1 MEQWNNGTMEIMYL
15 SYNWL
20 KELVDIPKD
29 LSPEELQEKMTL
41 HTVEVEGVESQKDK
55 FKNIVVGKIL
65 EVKPHPDA
73 DRLQIAEVDIK
84 SDKLSIVCGAGNIEA
99 GQKVPVA
106 LVGAVLPN
114 GLEIKEAKVRGE
126 LSQGML
132 CAEDELGLGEDHSGI
147 LILGKNAKA
156 GQNISDYFKLN
167 DTIIEVENKSLTNR
181 PDLMGHLGIARE
193 VAAFLKTRK
202 TPKFNEIWT
211 NRVKK
216 INKDELDIKVEV
228 NDLCPRY
235 LGLKLNNICVQESPE
250 WLQKRLSAVG
260 VRPINNIVDITNYVM
275 LETGQPMH
283 AFDGEKVSAIRVRR
297 SKQEESIKTL
307 DGQIREL
314 PEDALVIA
322 DKEKPIALAGI
333 MGGEETEITS
343 QTSTIVLE
351 AANFDPTSIRKTSQ
365 KVGLRTD
372 SSSRFEK
379 ALDPYL
385 TEIAMAECERL
396 IREVCPKAEADSAL
410 TDVATDKDRKNE
422 FGLERGPI
430 GFNLDELNTVSGNR
444 FSKEKVIEILAG
456 LGFKAEEDE
465 EDDKTL
471 KVTIPTWRGT
481 KDISIKEDLI
491 EEVVRIYGYN
501 NLELSMPLVTMA
513 SPDPHPERTIER
525 KIKYILSEGAAMT
538 ESYNY
543 SFTNEEKLRKLNL
556 DPAGHIRLSNP
567 ISNHHTLLKQNLVV
581 NLVDNIKQNQAGYD
595 NISMFEIGSV
605 YLNMAGTAD
614 KDSSGKEKLPYQEL
628 LVGMIEGG
636 NKRDVF
642 SSVKGKVEYLLDYFD
657 IDFKFTPSELPFGWE
672 RDGVFA
678 KIEAEGKNIGVVGE
692 IRPDSLKALGIKK
705 RVAAAEI
712 SFKDIVEL
720 SSRKESAYRPLSKY
734 PALHRDLAFVIGG
747 KILYNDIKEYIENFS
762 ELIEKVELFD
772 VYEGSNLKKGQRSLA
787 FHIIY
792 RSQERTL
799 TAEEVDKIQEELFG
813 RLQEKFGAK
822 LRDF

>member
-1 MEQWNNGTMEIMYL
+1 MYL

-29 LSPEELQEKMTL
+29 LSSEELKEKMTL

-55 FKNIVVGKIL
+55 FQNIVVGKIL

-73 DRLQIAEVDIK
+73 DRLQIAEVDIQ
-84 SDKLSIVCGAGNIEA
+84 SDKLNIVCGANNIEA

-106 LVGAVLPN
+106 LVGAVLPT

-126 LSQGML
+126 VSQGML

-147 LILGKNAKA
+147 LILDEQAKT
-156 GQNISDYFKLN
+156 GQNLSKYLKLN
-167 DTIIEVENKSLTNR
+167 DVIIEVENKSLTNR

-193 VAAFLKTRK
+193 VATFLNTKK

-216 INKDELDIKVEV
+216 INKEELDIKVEAS
-228 NDLCPRY
+228 DLCPRY

-250 WLQKRLSAVG
+250 WLRKRLSAVG

-283 AFDGEKVSAIRVRR
+283 AFDGEKVATIRVRR
-297 SKQEESIKTL
+297 SKEGESIKTL
-307 DGQIREL
+307 DGQVREL
-314 PEDALVIA
+314 PEGALVIS
-322 DKEKPIALAGI
+322 DKEKLIALAGI

-343 QTSTIVLE
+343 QTSTIILE
-351 AANFDPTSIRKTSQ
+351 SANFSPTSVRKTSQ

-396 IREVCPKAEADSAL
+396 IREICPKAEADSAL
-410 TDVATDKDRKNE
+410 TDVALDKDRQNE

-430 GFNLDELNTVSGNR
+430 EFSLDELDTISGSK
-444 FSKEKVIEILAG
+444 FSKEKVVDILTK
-456 LGFKAEEDE
+456 LGFKIEEK
-465 EDDKTL
+465 EDNDRIL
-471 KVTIPTWRGT
+471 KVIVPTWRGT

-491 EEVVRIYGYN
+491 EEVVRISGYN
-501 NLELSMPLVTMA
+501 DLELSMPLVAMA
-513 SPDPHPERTIER
+513 SPGLHLERVIER
-525 KIKYILSEGAAMT
+525 KIKHILSEGAAMT

-556 DPAGHIRLSNP
+556 NSSDHIRLANP

-581 NLVDNIKQNQAGYD
+581 NLVDNIKQNQAGYE
-595 NISMFEIGSV
+595 NISIFEIGSV
-605 YLNMAGTAD
+605 YLNMAGTVD
-614 KDSSGKEKLPYQEL
+614 KDSFGKEKLPYQEF

-636 NKRDVF
+636 DKRDVF
-642 SSVKGKVEYLLDYFD
+642 ASVKGKVGYLLDHFD
-657 IDFKFTPSELPFGWE
+657 IDFKFIPSELPFGWE
-672 RDGVFA
+672 KEGVFA

-692 IRPDSLKALGIKK
+692 VRPESLKALGIKK
-705 RVAAAEI
+705 RTAVAEV

-720 SSRKESAYRPLSKY
+720 ASGKELSYQPLSKY
-734 PALHRDLAFVIGG
+734 PALHRDLAFVIGS
-747 KILYNDIKEYIENFS
+747 KILYNDIKEEIENFS
-762 ELIEKVELFD
+762 ELIDKVELFD
-772 VYEGSNLKKGQRSLA
+772 VYEGSNLEKEQRSLA

-799 TAEEVDKIQEELFG
+799 TAEEVDNIQERLFD

>member
-1 MEQWNNGTMEIMYL
+1 MYL

-55 FKNIVVGKIL
+55 FKNVVVGRIL
-65 EVKPHPDA
+65 EVNPHPNA
-73 DRLQIAEVDIK
+73 DKLQLARVDIQ
-84 SDKLSIVCGAGNIEA
+84 SDKLNIVCGANNIEA

-106 LVGAVLPN
+106 LVGAILPN

-126 LSQGML
+126 VSQGML

-147 LILGKNAKA
+147 LILDEEAKI
-156 GQNISDYFKLN
+156 GQKLSNHLKLN
-167 DTIIEVENKSLTNR
+167 DVIIEVENKSLTNR

-193 VAAFLKTRK
+193 VAAFLGTKKTS
-202 TPKFNEIWT
+202 KFNEIWT
-211 NRVKK
+211 NRVRKVNRK
-216 INKDELDIKVEV
+216 ELDIKVEA

-275 LETGQPMH
+275 LATGQPLH
-283 AFDGEKVSAIRVRR
+283 AFDGEKVTAIRVRR
-297 SKQEESIKTL
+297 SKPGESIKTL
-307 DGQIREL
+307 DGQVREL
-314 PEDALVIA
+314 PEESLVIA
-322 DKEKPIALAGI
+322 DKERPIALAGI

-343 QTSTIVLE
+343 QTSTIILE
-351 AANFDPTSIRKTSQ
+351 AANFEPVSIRKTSQ

-396 IREVCPKAEADSAL
+396 IRELCPKAEADSAL
-410 TDVATDKDRKNE
+410 TDAASDKDRQNE
-422 FGLERGPI
+422 FGVEKGPI
-430 GFNLDELNTVSGNR
+430 ELDLDEVKTIVGARISDER
-444 FSKEKVIEILAG
+444 IIDILTR
-456 LGFKAEEDE
+456 LGFKTERKEENNRI
-465 EDDKTL
+465 L

-501 NLELSMPLVTMA
+501 DLDLSMPLVNMA
-513 SPDPHPERTIER
+513 SPDPHLERNIER
-525 KIKYILSEGAAMT
+525 KVKYVLSEGAGMT

-543 SFTNEEKLRKLNL
+543 SFTNEERLRKLNL
-556 DPAGHIRLSNP
+556 DPSGHIRLANP
-567 ISNHHTLLKQNLVV
+567 ISSHHTLLKQNLVV
-581 NLVDNIKQNQAGYD
+581 NLVDNIKQNQAGYE
-595 NISMFEIGSV
+595 NISMFEVGSI
-605 YLNMAGTAD
+605 YLNIAGTVD

-628 LVGMIEGG
+628 VVGMVEGG
-636 NKRDVF
+636 DKRDVF

-657 IDFKFTPSELPFGWE
+657 IDFKFRPSELPFGWE
-672 RDGVFA
+672 KEGVSA

-692 IRPDSLKALGIKK
+692 VRPESLKALGIKK
-705 RVAAAEI
+705 KTAVAEI
-712 SFKDIVEL
+712 SFRDIVEL
-720 SSRKESAYRPLSKY
+720 AARKGPSYRPLSKY
-734 PALHRDLAFVIGG
+734 PALHRDLSFVIGG
-747 KILYNDIKEYIENFS
+747 KILYNDIKEEIENFS
-762 ELIEKVELFD
+762 DLIEKVELFD
-772 VYEGSNLKKGQRSLA
+772 VYEGSNLEKGQRSLA

-799 TAEEVDKIQEELFG
+799 QSEEVDQLQNDLFKKLEERF
-813 RLQEKFGAK
+813 EAK
-822 LRDF
+822 VRDF

>member
-1 MEQWNNGTMEIMYL
+1 MYL

-20 KELVDIPKD
+20 KELVDIPKN
-29 LSPEELQEKMTL
+29 LSSEELQEKMTL

-73 DRLQIAEVDIK
+73 DRLQIAEVDIQ
-84 SDKLSIVCGAGNIEA
+84 SDKLNVVCGANNIEA

-126 LSQGML
+126 VSQGML
-132 CAEDELGLGEDHSGI
+132 CAEDELGLGDDHSGI
-147 LILGKNAKA
+147 LILDEQAKI
-156 GQNISDYFKLN
+156 GQNLSNYLKLN
-167 DTIIEVENKSLTNR
+167 DIIIEVENKSLTNR

-193 VAAFLKTRK
+193 IAAFLETKK

-216 INKDELDIKVEV
+216 INKDELDIKVEAA
-228 NDLCPRY
+228 DLCPRY
-235 LGLKLNNICVQESPE
+235 LGLKLNNIIVQDSPE

-283 AFDGEKVSAIRVRR
+283 AFDGEKVNAVRVRK
-297 SKQEESIKTL
+297 SKQGESIKTL

-314 PEDALVIA
+314 SGGSLVIA

-343 QTSTIVLE
+343 QTSTIILE

-365 KVGLRTD
+365 EIGLRTD

-410 TDVATDKDRKNE
+410 TDTASDKDKQNE

-430 GFNLDELNTVSGNR
+430 EFSLDELDIVSGDK
-444 FSKEKVIEILAG
+444 FPKEKVVDILTK
-456 LGFKAEEDE
+456 LGFKIEEKE
-465 EDDKTL
+465 EDDRIL

-481 KDISIKEDLI
+481 KDISIKEDLV

-513 SPDPHPERTIER
+513 SPDPHLERTCER

-556 DPAGHIRLSNP
+556 DPAGYIRLANP
-567 ISNHHTLLKQNLVV
+567 ISGHHTLLRQNLAV
-581 NLVDNIKQNQAGYD
+581 NLVDNIKQNQAGYED
-595 NISMFEIGSV
+595 ISMFEIGSV
-605 YLNMAGTAD
+605 YLNMAGTLD
-614 KDSSGKEKLPYQEL
+614 KDSSKAEKLPYQEL
-628 LVGMIEGG
+628 LVGMVEGSD
-636 NKRDVF
+636 KKDVF
-642 SSVKGKVEYLLDYFD
+642 SLLKGKVEYLLDHFG
-657 IDFKFTPSELPFGWE
+657 IDFKFQPSELPFGWE
-672 RDGVFA
+672 KEGVFA
-678 KIEAEGKNIGVVGE
+678 KIEAEGKSLGLIGEVRAE
-692 IRPDSLKALGIKK
+692 SLKALGIKK
-705 RVAAAEI
+705 RTAIAEL
-712 SFKDIVEL
+712 SFKDIVAL
-720 SSRKESAYRPLSKY
+720 SLSKDTAYHPLNRY
-734 PALHRDLAFVIGG
+734 PALYRDLAFVIGG
-747 KILYNDIKEYIENFS
+747 KILYNDIKEEIENFS
-762 ELIEKVELFD
+762 GLIEKVELFD
-772 VYEGSNLKKGQRSLA
+772 VYQGKNLEKGKRSLA
-787 FHIIY
+787 FHITY

-799 TAEEVDKIQEELFG
+799 TAEEVDKIQKELFDK
-813 RLQEKFGAK
+813 LQEKFGAK
-822 LRDF
+822 VRDF